1 MWKRCR
7 DGALPI
13 RDLCFHAS
21 SLPCSDTFWHAIPTS
36 FYIFNVFY
44 FLFLYFFWC
53 YNLSYSYTQVKEECM
68 SNPTP
73 EFEHHWQFNSGF
85 KNVNVKHNLPARTW
99 WMANLPPFVQLIS
112 FTWQLTTVSRELHD
126 HPSVTKAVSRL
137 FFSTAIS
144 TAKCSAL
151 PTA

>member
-13 RDLCFHAS
+13 CDLCFHAS
-21 SLPCSDTFWHAIPTS
+21 SLPCSHTFWHAIPTS

-44 FLFLYFFWC
+44 FLFLYFFLVLISVTATPKSKKSVWV
-53 YNLSYSYTQVKEECM
+53 NT
-68 SNPTP
+68 TP

-85 KNVNVKHNLPARTW
+85 KNVNVKHNLPARIW

-112 FTWQLTTVSRELHD
+112 FTWQLRTVSRKLHD
-126 HPSVTKAVSRL
+126 HHSVTKAVSRL